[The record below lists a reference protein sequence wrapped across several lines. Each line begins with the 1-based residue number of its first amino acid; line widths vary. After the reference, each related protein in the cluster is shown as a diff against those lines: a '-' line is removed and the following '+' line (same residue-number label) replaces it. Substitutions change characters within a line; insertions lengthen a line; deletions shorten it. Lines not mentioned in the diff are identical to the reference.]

1 MKTKIVRLKNL
12 YTGEIVFTNNYNE
25 VVDKDGIE
33 FIYVYKEDNPNRKYL
48 VNRKAFEVLNK

>member
-12 YTGEIVFTNNYNE
+12 YTGEIVFTDNYNE
-25 VVDKDGIE
+25 VVDKDEIE
-33 FIYVYKEDNPNRKYL
+33 FIYVYKEENPNRKYL